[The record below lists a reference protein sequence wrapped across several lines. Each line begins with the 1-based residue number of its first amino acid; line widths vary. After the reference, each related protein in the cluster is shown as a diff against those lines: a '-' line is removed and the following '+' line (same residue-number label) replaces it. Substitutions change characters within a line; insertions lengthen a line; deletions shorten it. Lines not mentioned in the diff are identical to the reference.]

1 MERSFIE
8 RYATGA
14 MSLAPAIAGLGKNEL
29 TAHPV
34 PGTWSIQQIVFH
46 VMESDLI
53 ATDRMKRIAAMDNP
67 LLIGFDETA
76 FGERLFHEEL
86 DIRLACELF
95 EKNRL
100 LTGDL
105 LRRLPDEAFSR
116 TGVHNERGR
125 ISLQELVIGTADHL
139 EHHLK
144 FIRQKREL
152 LGKPV
157 A

>member
-1 MERSFIE
+1 MDRSFIE

-14 MSLAPAIAGLGKNEL
+14 TALAPAIAGLGKNEL
-29 TAHPV
+29 MAHPV

-46 VMESDLI
+46 LMESDLI

-76 FGERLFHEEL
+76 FGERLLHEEL

-105 LRRLPDEAFSR
+105 LCRLPDEAFAR

-125 ISLQELVIGTADHL
+125 ISLQELVSGTADHL

-152 LGKPV
+152 LGKPL